1 MYVHITGGEM
11 RLSNAHDLG
20 LYVRSR
26 RRAEGLNQSEAARR
40 AGVSRRW
47 LSDFESGKPTAEV
60 GLVLQLIA
68 ALGLA
73 MDVGPAPEPEFDL
86 DAYLR
91 SVGGSS

>member
-1 MYVHITGGEM
+1 M
-11 RLSNAHDLG
+11 LNARDLG

-26 RRAEGLNQSEAARR
+26 RREVGLNQSEAARR

-60 GLVLQLIA
+60 GLVIQLIS
-68 ALGLA
+68 ALGLSFE
-73 MDVGPAPEPEFDL
+73 VGVAPEPEIDL

-91 SVGGSS
+91 AVGGPS